1 MLLNVKF
8 ICDCPALET
17 FIVGCVVEKA
27 KPGFIESVGS
37 ADCWIFISFSSVAD
51 FRVSSSL

>member
-37 ADCWIFISFSSVAD
+37 ADCGIFISFSSVAD